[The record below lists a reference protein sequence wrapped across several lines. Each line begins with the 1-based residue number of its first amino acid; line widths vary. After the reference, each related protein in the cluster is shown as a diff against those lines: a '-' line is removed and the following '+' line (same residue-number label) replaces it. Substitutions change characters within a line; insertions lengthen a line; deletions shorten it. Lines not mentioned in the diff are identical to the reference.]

1 MSPFNWSHIG
11 DLLVAGIVEGVLS
24 MLRSRIVM
32 LVVGTLISV
41 CGGLLVYWLGVSVAG
56 MIWVRRQRPSAAADE
71 EQLHRRRP
79 QADAAQGGLG
89 VG

>member
-11 DLLVAGIVEGVLS
+11 DLLVSGIVEGVLS

-32 LVVGTLISV
+32 LVVGTGISV
-41 CGGLLVYWLGVSVAG
+41 FGGLLVYWLGVSVAG
-56 MIWVRRQRPSAAADE
+56 MIWLRRQRRPAAADE

-79 QADAAQGGLG
+79 QAGAAQGGLLSG
-89 VG
+89 